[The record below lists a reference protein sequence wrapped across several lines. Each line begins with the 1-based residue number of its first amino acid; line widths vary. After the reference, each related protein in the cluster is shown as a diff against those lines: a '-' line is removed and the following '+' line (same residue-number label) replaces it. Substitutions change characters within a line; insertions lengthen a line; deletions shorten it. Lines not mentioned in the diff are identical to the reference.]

1 MKANGREYTD
11 EQVRRHIEWMKKGAK
26 SEDLFDLIKY
36 DRQKCVNA
44 FYWYQ
49 KIQNSL
55 SRMVLI
61 LALIFL
67 VVLGSC
73 CFFYWLATALEPL
86 HLSIISTLSTIGA
99 LICFAFLSK

>member
-1 MKANGREYTD
+1 MKANGHAYTD
-11 EQVRRHIEWMKKGAK
+11 EEIRKHIDWMKKGAK

-36 DRQKCVNA
+36 DRQHRANA

-49 KIQNSL
+49 KIQNLL

-61 LALIFL
+61 LVLIFL

-73 CFFYWLATALEPL
+73 CFFYWLATSLEPIQ
-86 HLSIISTLSTIGA
+86 LSLISTLSTIGA
-99 LICFAFLSK
+99 LICFVFLTK